1 MDQPLESLGSTRS
14 TRRASYQHS
23 WPTLHLPC
31 SGQHLLQS
39 QAEQQASLCQLPR
52 VPIRS
57 SGRGLTGEL
66 FSPCALQV
74 GCEKEGSFGQRPA
87 PPAVSLTRSPTD
99 KCPCVKLVGFPICK
113 LTLQWNGH
121 CQPLGVQVLTWDLM
135 LRTEGLRC
143 AGGPHL
149 QLCGV
154 LLCTG
159 LLQDL
164 FCLSSPARESGFSTR
179 HAESFVCPRVWLSF
193 LNGSWTRWSL

>member
-66 FSPCALQV
+66 FSPLCFACRLWERGLLWSEASPSSSVSNQEPYRQVSMCKAGGIPNLQANLAVERTLPATWCASANLGFDAQDWRPTL
-74 GCEKEGSFGQRPA
+74 CWGSSFAALWGLAVHWA
-87 PPAVSLTRSPTD
+87 PPRLVLPLLPSSRIRLLYETCR
-99 KCPCVKLVGFPICK
+99 KLCVPQSMAFFSEWKL
-113 LTLQWNGH
+113 
-121 CQPLGVQVLTWDLM
+121 D
-135 LRTEGLRC
+135 
-143 AGGPHL
+143 
-149 QLCGV
+149 
-154 LLCTG
+154 
-159 LLQDL
+159 
-164 FCLSSPARESGFSTR
+164 
-179 HAESFVCPRVWLSF
+179 
-193 LNGSWTRWSL
+193 